1 MSKSKR
7 RSASAGARLVARYQ
21 ESGLTQKKFAATN
34 NVTVSALQY
43 WIRRSHAKPGFQG
56 GKGSDQYA
64 ARFVEV
70 VRESSPEAR
79 GLSMSIGSGV
89 TLQFESL
96 PSPEYLVSLVAALA
110 TDASAC

>member
-7 RSASAGARLVARYQ
+7 RSASDGARLVARYQ

-43 WIRRSHAKPGFQG
+43 WIRKNAKPGFQG
-56 GKGSDQYA
+56 GKGSDQNA

-89 TLQFESL
+89 TLQFDSL
-96 PSPEYLVSLVAALA
+96 PSPEYLVSLVAALTQA
-110 TDASAC
+110 TSC